1 MADDSSG
8 MFKLMDLVTCVR
20 VSAVEGKTELCA
32 GTNKTSSKV
41 KASRISTGVLLE
53 QVSLGAFLSHG

>member
-1 MADDSSG
+1 

-41 KASRISTGVLLE
+41 KASRISMGVLLE